1 MLALCLVACLSLPHF
16 SILISMGLAIYNNNN
31 YYCQPH
37 TYENEYG
44 VGNTYSHKYWKESF
58 TYIVVVISTI

>member
-1 MLALCLVACLSLPHF
+1 MLASFLVACLSLPHF
-16 SILISMGLAIYNNNN
+16 SILLSMGLAIYNNNN
-31 YYCQPH
+31 
-37 TYENEYG
+37 YENEYG